1 MKLDDDFNDYD
12 ERTDEYIHHKSN
24 GTLKNAALVASFFIL
39 VTLVIVMLVNQN
51 NIKKRKAAAAAREAR
66 EAAASSVTPTSSP
79 LDVIEGHSKLTAQDL
94 DFWDDYA
101 DGNHPAIIAT
111 PIPDRTENEEE
122 IDPDDPSKDGN
133 HTFTKTGEND
143 GEWVDIN
150 PYLKKNEYDFSNMV
164 FKKPLMLYYENGAKK
179 SYTGVDIS
187 KDEGVVDFNAL
198 KKNGIEFVMLRL
210 GQRGYSSGEIN
221 ADDAFL
227 DNYEK
232 AKAAGLKVGAYFVT
246 AAVTPDEG
254 LEEARF
260 CLDTISMN
268 SITLEYPLALS
279 AEQLGEGK
287 SRTDNLQKMPRTN
300 SAISFMKEVEAEG
313 FFTLLYG
320 TKATLIQKYSLGS
333 LTDYET
339 WYSEEADIP
348 DYPYEFVMWQ
358 YDLDAKLP
366 GISTGARM
374 NISFVDYSVR

>member
-12 ERTDEYIHHKSN
+12 EKTDEYIHHKGN

-39 VTLVIVMLVNQN
+39 MTLVIVLLVNQN
-51 NIKKRKAAAAAREAR
+51 NIKKKQAAAAARQAR
-66 EAAASSVTPTSSP
+66 ETAASVTPTVSP
-79 LDVIEGHSKLTAQDL
+79 LDVIDGHSKLTAQDL

-101 DGNHPAIIAT
+101 DGNHPAINAT
-111 PIPDRTENEEE
+111 PTPAGSEQEEQ
-122 IDPDDPSKDGN
+122 INPDDPSQDGN
-133 HTFTKTGEND
+133 HTFIKSGEND
-143 GEWVDIN
+143 GEWVEIN

-187 KDEGVVDFNAL
+187 KDEGAVDFKAL
-198 KKNGIEFVMLRL
+198 KRNGIEFVMLRL
-210 GQRGYSSGEIN
+210 GQRGYSSGELSI
-221 ADDAFL
+221 DDNFL
-227 DNYEK
+227 DNYKK
-232 AKAAGLKVGAYFVT
+232 AKDAELKVGAYFVT
-246 AAVTPDEG
+246 AAATPDEG
-254 LEEARF
+254 YEEARF

-268 SITLEYPLALS
+268 SISLEYPLALS

-287 SRTDNLQKMPRTN
+287 SRTDELQKMPRTN

-320 TKATLIQKYSLGS
+320 TKGTLIKKYSLGS
-333 LTDYET
+333 LTDYEI

-358 YDLDAKLP
+358 YDLDAKVP